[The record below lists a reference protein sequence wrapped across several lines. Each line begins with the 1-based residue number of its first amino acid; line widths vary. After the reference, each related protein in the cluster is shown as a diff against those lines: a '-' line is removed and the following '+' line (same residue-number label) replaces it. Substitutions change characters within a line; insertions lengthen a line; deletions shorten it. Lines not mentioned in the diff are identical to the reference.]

1 MTSKIISVAV
11 ALVVGGAAINAGPAA
26 AGPIGTTS
34 SLDVASPNLVLE
46 VKQRVTRERLAG
58 VERPQGAKLKR
69 RKRVVTDLEEVRA
82 KLPVEAVMTPV
93 EAIRTPVLELR
104 RF

>member
-1 MTSKIISVAV
+1 M
-11 ALVVGGAAINAGPAA
+11 
-26 AGPIGTTS
+26 
-34 SLDVASPNLVLE
+34 ASPNLVLE
-46 VKQRVTRERLAG
+46 VKQRVARERLAG
-58 VERPQGAKLKR
+58 VERLQGAKLKR

-82 KLPVEAVMTPV
+82 KLPVEAVRTPV